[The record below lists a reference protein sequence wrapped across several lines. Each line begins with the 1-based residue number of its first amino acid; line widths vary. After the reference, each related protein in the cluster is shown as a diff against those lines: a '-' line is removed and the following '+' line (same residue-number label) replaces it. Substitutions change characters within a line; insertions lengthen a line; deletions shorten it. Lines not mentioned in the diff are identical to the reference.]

1 MEGINQ
7 MTTTELIRQWAIDR
21 NLHIAEPSKQ
31 FIKLVEEMGELASG
45 LARQDEYEIID
56 ALGDMYV
63 VMTILAQQLGLDIE
77 NCIDSSYEVIKN
89 RKGKM
94 VGGIF
99 IKEET
104 E

>member
-1 MEGINQ
+1 

-31 FIKLVEEMGELASG
+31 LIKLVEEMGELVSG

>member
-7 MTTTELIRQWAIDR
+7 MTTTELIRQWSIDR
-21 NLHIAEPSKQ
+21 KLNIAEPSKQ
-31 FIKLVEEMGELASG
+31 MIKLVEELGELASG
-45 LARQDEYEIID
+45 LARQDDYAIID

-63 VMTILAQQLGLDIE
+63 VMTILAQQLGLCIE
-77 NCIDSSYEVIKN
+77 NCIDIAYEVIKN

-99 IKEET
+99 IKEDE
-104 E
+104 

>member
-1 MEGINQ
+1 MS
-7 MTTTELIRQWAIDR
+7 TTSKIRQWAIDR

-31 FIKLVEEMGELASG
+31 LIKLVEEMGELASG

-77 NCIDSSYEVIKN
+77 DCIDSAYEVIKN
-89 RKGKM
+89 RKGKL
-94 VGGIF
+94 VNGVF
-99 IKEET
+99 IKEE
-104 E
+104 

>member
-1 MEGINQ
+1 MS
-7 MTTTELIRQWAIDR
+7 TTSKIRDWAIDR

-31 FIKLVEEMGELASG
+31 LIKLVEEMGELASG

-77 NCIDSSYEVIKN
+77 DCIDSAYEVIKN
-89 RKGKM
+89 RKGKL
-94 VGGIF
+94 VNGVF
-99 IKEET
+99 IKEE
-104 E
+104 